1 MKLLFQ
7 LLVFLFVAEAVRSR
21 LQLSKL
27 PGALSKI
34 GKKFGSAANYLD
46 DIQHVGDLAGY
57 NFAVLG
63 TYWRSNA
70 LAAFS
75 QMKNEEKKQATETLH
90 LAISTLVVWD
100 VGQGILQPIADTL
113 INKVIRR
120 HQKDFYN
127 TVIKLREYRLIF
139 NSDLIDRAP
148 TVGQAEALKARLLE
162 AKTDVVVAFQTD
174 VEKGWSKFVKNTA
187 IYDDMVK
194 NLKGVRKWAKAA
206 KWADVLAGPLFD
218 AATIAFGAWQL
229 SEAIKN
235 DDPYAIASSS
245 LSIAS
250 GVAGITGFV
259 VGALATVG
267 STLAAVAGP
276 VGAIIGALLGI
287 ASIIVEIVAA
297 FNPYT
302 RINKE
307 IKFIKTLRDNSKKL
321 LDADMKN
328 LASLVSSRN
337 NFTFSWVFEANQG
350 LMVEYIHGRIKDWDD
365 PLKFRLETPAREES
379 GYIVVGKNR
388 KFDKGR
394 YGGNV
399 FFKPGGLT
407 NLGYDYY
414 GKKAMQKFKGATV
427 LVSTAFVDEKPDVD
441 LKGVDIKTYNDK
453 YPNEQDNVVID
464 NMISIAP
471 KHTVQ
476 VKTGG
481 GDDVIQINGVIGKPG
496 DKKYFSDL
504 RYGYYLDVEA
514 GAANTEANTEA
525 ENNVLS
531 FEGMPSKKSN
541 IVGVNFNFKNESLL
555 YRIGNKASP
564 NNILWGRV
572 KGIKMFVGSP
582 FDDIVYLTNE
592 QKYVVRQS
600 RGKNQY
606 FLELNSW
613 KPFHITIDDQCE
625 EPGKLTI
632 YTKVL
637 FYGDVR
643 SSHLI
648 TSQDRRTLYLYGR
661 QRNQAWQLRGQI
673 YFNRRRG
680 GYHVIRTEKDRVE
693 KRLDEFGTSF
703 SPPGERNLDF
713 FDSDKDYH
721 YYSDRNLQS
730 GDCGVFK
737 VFLHTPRFQRGR
749 YRLYMFM
756 RKNSNDFL
764 VMTTDF
770 VQKCIKKTRRA
781 IALVRSGFHSTW
793 KFKLMAA
800 GDVRNLL
807 DCPGTDLELDIE
819 YFEKLM
825 EQRTD
830 GSLRLV
836 VDLWRDKRSYIDIAT
851 EIRKLENRQKYR
863 FDRNL
868 EGNFGIPQVVTLEPP
883 QDKDPSTISKF
894 TLDMKGG
901 QKVDEDSV
909 IFTKSLLDWLKANER
924 KMMLKKAGG
933 GTWKLEITKQDGTP
947 SHEVTLKNIERI
959 DFEAKDSSF
968 RQPVIPD
975 LAAETKTSI
984 DLASLTAYKNRRG
997 KMYYDH
1003 RFNDC
1008 YRVGKEK
1015 L

>member
-1 MKLLFQ
+1 M
-7 LLVFLFVAEAVRSR
+7 
-21 LQLSKL
+21 
-27 PGALSKI
+27 
-34 GKKFGSAANYLD
+34 
-46 DIQHVGDLAGY
+46 
-57 NFAVLG
+57 
-63 TYWRSNA
+63 
-70 LAAFS
+70 
-75 QMKNEEKKQATETLH
+75 
-90 LAISTLVVWD
+90 
-100 VGQGILQPIADTL
+100 
-113 INKVIRR
+113 
-120 HQKDFYN
+120 
-127 TVIKLREYRLIF
+127 
-139 NSDLIDRAP
+139 
-148 TVGQAEALKARLLE
+148 
-162 AKTDVVVAFQTD
+162 
-174 VEKGWSKFVKNTA
+174 
-187 IYDDMVK
+187 
-194 NLKGVRKWAKAA
+194 
-206 KWADVLAGPLFD
+206 
-218 AATIAFGAWQL
+218 
-229 SEAIKN
+229 
-235 DDPYAIASSS
+235 
-245 LSIAS
+245 
-250 GVAGITGFV
+250 
-259 VGALATVG
+259 
-267 STLAAVAGP
+267 
-276 VGAIIGALLGI
+276 
-287 ASIIVEIVAA
+287 
-297 FNPYT
+297 
-302 RINKE
+302 
-307 IKFIKTLRDNSKKL
+307 
-321 LDADMKN
+321 
-328 LASLVSSRN
+328 
-337 NFTFSWVFEANQG
+337 
-350 LMVEYIHGRIKDWDD
+350 IH
-365 PLKFRLETPAREES
+365 
-379 GYIVVGKNR
+379 
-388 KFDKGR
+388 
-394 YGGNV
+394 
-399 FFKPGGLT
+399 
-407 NLGYDYY
+407 
-414 GKKAMQKFKGATV
+414 
-427 LVSTAFVDEKPDVD
+427 
-441 LKGVDIKTYNDK
+441 
-453 YPNEQDNVVID
+453 
-464 NMISIAP
+464 
-471 KHTVQ
+471 
-476 VKTGG
+476 
-481 GDDVIQINGVIGKPG
+481 
-496 DKKYFSDL
+496 
-504 RYGYYLDVEA
+504 
-514 GAANTEANTEA
+514 
-525 ENNVLS
+525 
-531 FEGMPSKKSN
+531 
-541 IVGVNFNFKNESLL
+541 
-555 YRIGNKASP
+555 
-564 NNILWGRV
+564 
-572 KGIKMFVGSP
+572 
-582 FDDIVYLTNE
+582 
-592 QKYVVRQS
+592 
-600 RGKNQY
+600 
-606 FLELNSW
+606 
-613 KPFHITIDDQCE
+613 
-625 EPGKLTI
+625 
-632 YTKVL
+632 
-637 FYGDVR
+637 
-643 SSHLI
+643 
-648 TSQDRRTLYLYGR
+648 
-661 QRNQAWQLRGQI
+661 
-673 YFNRRRG
+673 
-680 GYHVIRTEKDRVE
+680 TEKDRVE

-764 VMTTDF
+764 IMTTDF

-909 IFTKSLLDWLKANER
+909 IFTKSLLDWLKTNER